1 MGKSVYS
8 NLNKRWKV
16 TLFLHPSL
24 LIILVWSLQ
33 AKTKALTYNIWAS
46 QVALVVKK
54 PPANAGDARDMGSI
68 PECGRSPRI
77 GNGTPL
83 QHSCLENSMGR
94 GAWQASLGG
103 HKESNTRLRIS
114 TGDTENRASWLIV
127 VPGWELKKKWGGKC
141 WYQKPMSARHLR
153 STLMT
158 SLKEGNDPVHLSHL
172 FPPRVYG
179 NPLQYSCL
187 ENPMDGGAWWA
198 AVHGVMKS
206 LMLTERLH
214 FHFSL
219 SRIGEG
225 NGNPLQCSCL
235 ENPKD
240 GGAWWAAVSGVAQ
253 SPIRVKRLSTS
264 TRVYSEA
271 RRH

>member
-1 MGKSVYS
+1 
-8 NLNKRWKV
+8 
-16 TLFLHPSL
+16 
-24 LIILVWSLQ
+24 
-33 AKTKALTYNIWAS
+33 
-46 QVALVVKK
+46 
-54 PPANAGDARDMGSI
+54 
-68 PECGRSPRI
+68 
-77 GNGTPL
+77 
-83 QHSCLENSMGR
+83 
-94 GAWQASLGG
+94 
-103 HKESNTRLRIS
+103 
-114 TGDTENRASWLIV
+114 
-127 VPGWELKKKWGGKC
+127 
-141 WYQKPMSARHLR
+141 
-153 STLMT
+153 MT

-187 ENPMDGGAWWA
+187 ENPMDRGAWWA

-253 SPIRVKRLSTS
+253 SPIRVKQLSTS

-271 RRH
+271 RRHQQTLVLLHITAVRNPSFQLSSKPFVQLIGHMFLLLTIYARHPAARG